1 MTFSSHSL
9 MLTLYECQKFKVD
22 LIMQVEQGSVLGSLL
37 VYLGG
42 KRCFETYHKT
52 DKYTFSPINIFR
64 YKFNV
69 LMMSKLDFIYVI
81 KCLENKSE
89 I

>member
-1 MTFSSHSL
+1 MS
-9 MLTLYECQKFKVD
+9 TLYECLKFKVD
-22 LIMQVEQGSVLGSLL
+22 LIRQVAVDLIRQVEQGSVLGSLL

-42 KRCFETYHKT
+42 KRCFETYYKTHK
-52 DKYTFSPINIFR
+52 YAFSPINTSR

-69 LMMSKLDFIYVI
+69 LIMSKLDFIYVI

-89 I
+89 M